1 MVKCNMR
8 VTSGT
13 LASVCPIQDVLLIQG
28 WGGGGGGDKET
39 VVLRRWGCQT
49 KNIRILN

>member
-28 WGGGGGGDKET
+28 WGGGGGIKKLWCCVDGDVKPKIF
-39 VVLRRWGCQT
+39 GF
-49 KNIRILN
+49 